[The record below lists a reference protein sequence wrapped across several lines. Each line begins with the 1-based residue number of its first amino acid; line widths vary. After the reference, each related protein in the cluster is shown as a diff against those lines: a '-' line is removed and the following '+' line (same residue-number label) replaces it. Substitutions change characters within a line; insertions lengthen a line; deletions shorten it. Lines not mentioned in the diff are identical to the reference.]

1 LIFLRNVRL
10 SFGPKVLFA
19 GIDWTITER
28 SRIGLVGDN
37 GTGKT
42 TLLRALLGQVELD
55 EGTVDIAGRRDRAV
69 GYLPQDLVELEP
81 VPLMDFIKERTA
93 MADLERAIGRS
104 EEELSRQTSPSTALL
119 EQYETLLT
127 EFRNRGGYGFESRAR
142 QVLRGLGFR
151 EDDFGK
157 ACSAFSGGWKMR
169 ILLSVILLSDPAVM
183 LLDEPTNHLD
193 TESMEWLEGYLG
205 NYPGTLIAVSHDR
218 VFLDRMVNQIA
229 ELAGGK
235 IVLFKGSY
243 TSWLAE
249 RERRREALEQERL
262 RREGEIR
269 RTWEFVERFRYKATK
284 ARQVQSRIKRLER
297 LEVFEDPAEARAIA
311 IRFPEAPR
319 SGREVL
325 AARDLAKSYGSLQV
339 FQDVRFT
346 VTRGDRTALV
356 GKNGSGKST
365 LTRILSGDEEPSTG
379 TVERGL
385 NVRIGFFSQESA
397 ENLDYE
403 NTVWEEVRDAGTRS
417 TDQERRNLLGAFLF
431 SGDDI
436 RKPVRVL
443 SGGEKSRLALL
454 KLILLDTN
462 LLILDEPTNH
472 LDLRTKD
479 LFQDALLQYTGSV
492 IIVSHDRYFLDRLV
506 NRVLEI
512 RDGRLHEYAGNYSYF
527 IEKRARETAGE
538 TGETGGSGP
547 VAAGDREPSQKEAR
561 RLAAEGRNRLYR
573 ARSALKK
580 EFAEVEKRIG
590 GLEIDKTAHEE
601 RLCDP
606 GVLRDGERTRLLH
619 GELRR
624 IRADLEG
631 LYERWSDLGH
641 RLESLEAEPQAA
653 DAEGD
658 GARNP

>member
-10 SFGPKVLFA
+10 SFGARVLFS
-19 GIDWTITER
+19 GIDWTIPER
-28 SRIGLVGDN
+28 SRVGLVGDN

-42 TLLRALLGQVELD
+42 TLLRAILGRVELD
-55 EGTVDIAGRRDRAV
+55 EGSVDIAGRRDGSV

-81 VPLMDFIKERTA
+81 VPLLDYIKGRTG
-93 MADLERAIGRS
+93 MADLEGSIRRC
-104 EEELSRQTSPSTALL
+104 EEDLSSQSPPSPSLL
-119 EQYETLLT
+119 EHYERLLL
-127 EFRNRGGYGFESRAR
+127 EFRNRGGWGFESRVR

-151 EDDFGK
+151 EGDFGK
-157 ACSAFSGGWKMR
+157 SCADFSGGWKMR

-205 NYPGTLIAVSHDR
+205 NYTGTLVAVSHDR
-218 VFLDRMVNQIA
+218 VFLDRMVNQVA
-229 ELAGGK
+229 ELAGGR
-235 IVLFKGSY
+235 ITLFKGTY
-243 TSWLAE
+243 TAWLAE

-297 LEVFEDPAEARAIA
+297 LEVFEDPGEARTIA

-325 AARDLAKSYGSLQV
+325 AVRDLAKSYGELEV
-339 FQDVRFT
+339 FRDVGFT
-346 VTRGDRTALV
+346 VTRGDRVALV

-365 LTRILSGDEEPSTG
+365 LTRILGGEEEPTAG

-385 NVRIGFFSQESA
+385 NVQTGFFSQESA
-397 ENLDYE
+397 ENLDYGR
-403 NTVWEEVRDAGTRS
+403 TAWEEVRDAGTRS
-417 TDQERRNLLGAFLF
+417 SDQERRNLLGAFLF

-436 RKPVRVL
+436 HKPVEVL

-454 KLILLDTN
+454 KLILQDTN

-472 LDLRTKD
+472 LDLKTKD
-479 LFQDALLQYTGSV
+479 LFQESLLQYAGSV
-492 IIVSHDRYFLDRLV
+492 IIVSHDRHFLDRLV

-512 RDGRLHEYAGNYSYF
+512 REGRLHEYAGNYSYF
-527 IEKRARETAGE
+527 IEKRALEQAGE
-538 TGETGGSGP
+538 KEGGGGTGEPTG
-547 VAAGDREPSQKEAR
+547 VREAPRKEAR
-561 RLAAEGRNRLYR
+561 RRVAEERNRLSR
-573 ARSALKK
+573 ARSALKR
-580 EFAEVEKRIG
+580 E
-590 GLEIDKTAHEE
+590 LTAVEE
-601 RLCDP
+601 RIASLERDKAAREEMLCDP
-606 GVLRDGERTRLLH
+606 GVLRDGERTKLLH

-624 IRADLEG
+624 IGTDLEG
-631 LYERWSDLGH
+631 LYERWSDLGG
-641 RLESLEAEPQAA
+641 RLESLEAELPR
-653 DAEGD
+653 ESGD
-658 GARNP
+658 GDPRNP